1 MNGLHLLL
9 WIVGLLFLY
18 GMYLLAN
25 ARDNA
30 PLVSESDPAGIS
42 RFDAADGVGWSL
54 ADAAAHE
61 ARMMAR
67 AERIGGAS

>member
-18 GMYLLAN
+18 GMYLLAT

-30 PLVSESDPAGIS
+30 LLVSETDPAGIS
-42 RFDAADGVGWSL
+42 RLDTLDGVGWSL
-54 ADAAAHE
+54 SDSVAHE
-61 ARMMAR
+61 ARMTAR
-67 AERIGGAS
+67 AERIGGRS